1 MLFPYRDV
9 YPKISNDV
17 FIAPNSAVI
26 GDVVIGS
33 ESSVWFGTV
42 IRGDVMPIRIGER
55 TNLQDGT
62 IVHVTGGEYEVFIG
76 DDVLIGHR
84 AIIHGA
90 TLKDKCFVGMAATV
104 LDGAVV
110 ETGGIVAAGALVT
123 PGKVVKEG
131 ELWAGSPAK
140 LFRTVSEQEVSEF
153 LSGAEGYRKLAQ
165 EYRVALD

>member
-9 YPKISNDV
+9 YPKISKDV

-62 IVHVTGGEYEVFIG
+62 IVHVTGGEYEVLIG

-84 AIIHGA
+84 AI
-90 TLKDKCFVGMAATV
+90 FMA
-104 LDGAVV
+104 L
-110 ETGGIVAAGALVT
+110 L
-123 PGKVVKEG
+123 
-131 ELWAGSPAK
+131 
-140 LFRTVSEQEVSEF
+140 
-153 LSGAEGYRKLAQ
+153 
-165 EYRVALD
+165 

>member
-62 IVHVTGGEYEVFIG
+62 IVHVTGGEFEVFIG

-90 TLKDKCFVGMAATV
+90 PLKDKCFVGMAASSAPRTPLRV
-104 LDGAVV
+104 FYVSSTPCPSRARS
-110 ETGGIVAAGALVT
+110 AATLRC
-123 PGKVVKEG
+123 
-131 ELWAGSPAK
+131 WR
-140 LFRTVSEQEVSEF
+140 RTTSSR
-153 LSGAEGYRKLAQ
+153 A
-165 EYRVALD
+165 